1 VSSFSLCRKRRTDIL
16 LSVDYFLEKY
26 AVENIERDRMVDA
39 LKSTRGNMAKAAKI
53 VGLTERR
60 FAYRARKYGI
70 DFRWYR

>member
-1 VSSFSLCRKRRTDIL
+1 
-16 LSVDYFLEKY
+16 
-26 AVENIERDRMVDA
+26 VENLERDRMVDA